1 MDEEDLEYLNRRVSD
16 ELRLAEETRDPT
28 AAGIHGRMAL
38 LYADRIAALSEQPE
52 FDPIMQTRLS
62 N

>member
-1 MDEEDLEYLNRRVSD
+1 MGEEDLEYLNRRASE
-16 ELRLAEETRDPT
+16 ELRLAEEARDPT

-38 LYADRIAALSEQPE
+38 LYADRIAALSERPD
-52 FDPIMQTRLS
+52 FDPITQTRLG